1 MRIPFPPVG
10 GFTRIPDPEL
20 LMSLRTRL
28 ICVLIALSTLIALR
42 TRLICV
48 LLMSMSTPVLF
59 LIARSIFLICLV
71 VKCKVSLPPVI
82 ASFLNLS
89 VTASPRPKARARF
102 TFCPSES
109 EILCG

>member
-10 GFTRIPDPEL
+10 GFTRIPDP
-20 LMSLRTRL
+20 
-28 ICVLIALSTLIALR
+28 VVFLIALR

-59 LIARSIFLICLV
+59 LIARSIFLICRV

>member
-10 GFTRIPDPEL
+10 GFTRMPDP
-20 LMSLRTRL
+20 
-28 ICVLIALSTLIALR
+28 VFFLIALSTLIALR

-48 LLMSMSTPVLF
+48 LLMAMSTPVLF